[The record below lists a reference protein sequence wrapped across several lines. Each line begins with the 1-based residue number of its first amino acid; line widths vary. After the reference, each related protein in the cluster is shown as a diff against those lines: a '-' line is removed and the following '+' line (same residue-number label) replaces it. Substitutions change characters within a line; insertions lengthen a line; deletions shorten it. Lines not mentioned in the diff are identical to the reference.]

1 MSAPLKIVG
10 VSGSLKAPSRT
21 IELVEQIAESLGA
34 QFESETTIIRVNELG
49 PSFAGALE
57 RSALPAEVEQAL
69 LAIET
74 ADVLIVASPVYRAS
88 FTGLFKHLFDFVDQY
103 ALVDT
108 PILLAA
114 TGGSERHALIIEH
127 QFRPLFGFFQALT
140 RKQLP
145 PEAEA
150 ELQHIE
156 NADLLIVATPVY
168 RASFTG
174 LFKHLFDFVD
184 QYALVDT
191 PVLLAATG
199 GSERHALIIEH
210 QLRPLFGFFQ
220 SLALPV
226 GVYAHDSDFTDYKI
240 SNEQL
245 DDRIEKAIAR
255 ALPLVKSS
263 LVEKETIE
271 RTLAGEE
278 VSED

>member
-1 MSAPLKIVG
+1 MSIQSRPLRVVA
-10 VSGSLKAPSRT
+10 VSGSLTAPSRT
-21 IELVEQIAESLGA
+21 TALVEAITEAFGRALPIEPHVITL
-34 QFESETTIIRVNELG
+34 NHLG
-49 PSFAGALE
+49 PHLAG
-57 RSALPAEVEQAL
+57 
-69 LAIET
+69 
-74 ADVLIVASPVYRAS
+74 
-88 FTGLFKHLFDFVDQY
+88 
-103 ALVDT
+103 
-108 PILLAA
+108 
-114 TGGSERHALIIEH
+114 
-127 QFRPLFGFFQALT
+127 ALT

-278 VSED
+278 VSAD

>member
-1 MSAPLKIVG
+1 MSNESRPLRVVA
-10 VSGSLKAPSRT
+10 VSGSLTAPSRT
-21 IELVEQIAESLGA
+21 TALVEAITAAFGRALPIEPH
-34 QFESETTIIRVNELG
+34 IITLNELG
-49 PSFAGALE
+49 PDLAG
-57 RSALPAEVEQAL
+57 
-69 LAIET
+69 
-74 ADVLIVASPVYRAS
+74 
-88 FTGLFKHLFDFVDQY
+88 
-103 ALVDT
+103 
-108 PILLAA
+108 
-114 TGGSERHALIIEH
+114 
-127 QFRPLFGFFQALT
+127 ALT

-150 ELQHIE
+150 ELQLIE
-156 NADLLIVATPVY
+156 NADLLVVATPVY

-226 GVYAHDSDFTDYKI
+226 GVYAHDSDFENYVI

-245 DDRIEKAIAR
+245 TDRIEKAIAR
-255 ALPLVKSS
+255 ALPLVRSS

-271 RTLAGEE
+271 RTLAGED
-278 VSED
+278 VS